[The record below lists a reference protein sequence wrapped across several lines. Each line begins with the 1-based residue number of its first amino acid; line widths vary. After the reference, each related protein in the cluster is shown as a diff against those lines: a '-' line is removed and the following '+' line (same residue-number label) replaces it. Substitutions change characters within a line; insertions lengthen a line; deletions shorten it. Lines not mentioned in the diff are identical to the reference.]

1 MNTLERFL
9 NYVTID
15 TSSDP
20 KSDTVPSTKRQFA
33 LAEKLVEEFR
43 EMGISD
49 ARVDDKCYVYASLP
63 ATEGCE
69 KAPAIGLIAHMD
81 TTPDYCGSNVR
92 PQVIRSYDGG
102 DVPLGDSG
110 KVLSAEQFPHLASL
124 KGRTLVTTDGTTLLG
139 ADDKAG
145 IAIIMTV
152 AETLARDGKAHGKVC
167 FGFTPDEEIGRG
179 ADAFDI
185 DGFGAQYAY
194 TVDGGIETEIVYENF
209 NACSAVFEVNGF
221 NIHPGE
227 AKDKMINASLV
238 AMEINEMLPACER
251 PEHTEGYEGFYHLCD
266 MQGNVEHATLA
277 YIVRDHDANCFEAR
291 KRTLRL
297 IEKTINE
304 KYGAGTVKLTLI
316 DSYRNMKEKIQPHM
330 HLIENARTA
339 MAEIGLTP
347 DSPPVRGGTDGA
359 VLSYM
364 GLPCPNF
371 GTGGYACH
379 GPYEHVTAEGMDNV
393 VRILL
398 RVLDLYAHS
407 SSVEIH

>member
-20 KSDTVPSTKRQFA
+20 KSGSTPSTNRQFTLA
-33 LAEKLVEEFR
+33 RKLAEELQ

-49 ARVDDKCYVYASLP
+49 ARVDDKCYVYGSIPAS
-63 ATEGCE
+63 EGCTE
-69 KAPAIGLIAHMD
+69 APAVGLIAHMD
-81 TTPDYCGSNVR
+81 TTPDFCGKNVR
-92 PQVIRSYDGG
+92 PQVITGYDGK
-102 DVPLGDSG
+102 DVALGDSG
-110 KVLSAEQFPHLASL
+110 RVLSVEQFPHLAAL

-145 IAIIMTV
+145 VAIIMTV
-152 AETLARDGKAHGKVC
+152 AELLSQGRTDHGKVC
-167 FGFTPDEEIGRG
+167 FAFTPDEEIGRG

-185 DGFGAQYAY
+185 AGFGAQYAY

-238 AMEINEMLPACER
+238 AMDINAMLPACER
-251 PEHTEGYEGFYHLCD
+251 PAHTEGYEGFYHLCD

-277 YIVRDHDANCFEAR
+277 YIVRDHDANSFEAR
-291 KRTLRL
+291 KKTLRL
-297 IEKTINE
+297 IEKTVNE
-304 KYGAGTVKLTLI
+304 KYGDGTVKLTI
-316 DSYRNMKEKIQPHM
+316 TDQYRNMEEQIRPHM
-330 HLIENARTA
+330 HLIDNARAA
-339 MAEIGLTP
+339 MEELGLTP
-347 DSPPVRGGTDGA
+347 SVTPVRGGTDGA
-359 VLSYM
+359 MLSYK

-371 GTGGYACH
+371 GTGSFACH
-379 GPYEHVTAEGMDNV
+379 GPYEHVTAEGMDTV
-393 VRILL
+393 VQILL
-398 RVLDLYAHS
+398 RVLGKYAHS
-407 SSVEIH
+407 SSIEIQ